1 MNAMTWWDHDTLS
14 VWSQPW
20 GTAIMGPLKG
30 TTLRMI
36 PASLTSWSSWKAEH
50 PDTTV
55 LDVPVNTDEQAFD
68 EVQRQFPLDEFVI
81 GAVLGEYVKA
91 YRFTAAASE
100 GVINDSIGEFPVVV
114 LADPETRNVHVFIR
128 NTGNEV
134 LTFELRGGE
143 LVDRETGTV
152 WDPERGLALEGPLK
166 GINLQQVPYTS
177 AADWAWLDFYPDS
190 DIYGDDVVQDEPVFD
205 ELPSL
210 SPLG

>member
-20 GTAIMGPLKG
+20 GAAIMGPLKG

-36 PASLTSWSSWKAEH
+36 PASLTSWGSWKAEH
-50 PDTTV
+50 PDTMMLEV
-55 LDVPVNTDEQAFD
+55 VSAYGDEEFS
-68 EVQRQFPLDEFVI
+68 EVQRQFPSDAFVI

-91 YRFTAAASE
+91 YRFTAVVRE
-100 GVINDSIGEFPVVV
+100 GVINDSIGEFPVLVF
-114 LADPETRNVHVFIR
+114 ADAETRNVHLYIR

-134 LTFELRGGE
+134 LTFELRNGE

-152 WDPERGLALEGPLK
+152 WDSERGLALEGPLK
-166 GINLQQVPYTS
+166 RINLQQVPYTS
-177 AADWAWLDFYPDS
+177 AADWAWLDFYPDGA
-190 DIYGDDVVQDEPVFD
+190 IYGDDLSQEEPVSD
-205 ELPSL
+205 ELPAL